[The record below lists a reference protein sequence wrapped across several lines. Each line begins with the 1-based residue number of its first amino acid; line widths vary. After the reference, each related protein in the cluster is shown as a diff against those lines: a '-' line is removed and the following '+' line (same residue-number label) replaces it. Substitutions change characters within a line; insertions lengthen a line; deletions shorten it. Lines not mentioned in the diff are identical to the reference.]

1 MRRAGARPGPG
12 ATAAESKHIR
22 ATGRGMCQAPAP
34 IVRFSIL
41 IPLHRDTPVFRR
53 CLAACLALD
62 HDDFEVLA
70 VSDRPVTLPDDP
82 RVRMVVTG
90 APADTSPAEKRD
102 AGLEHATGDAIAY
115 LDDDAEPARDW
126 LAVAEAALAD
136 PSVNAIGGPGVTPPA
151 QGWRARAGGAVYE
164 SPLGSGP
171 LRYRFAPAAARVVD
185 DYPAYNLIVRTD
197 AVRRAGGWA
206 STFYGGEDTRFCE
219 ALAAQGDRVHYLPD
233 LVVLHHRRDI
243 FRPHMRQIGNV
254 GRHRGHFVRA
264 YPATSRRP
272 VYFAPLVAALGGP
285 LAALWA
291 LRRLPRALRVPAAIL
306 GYGALARMAP
316 AGDMRVRA
324 AFPAALA
331 AHHLAYGLS
340 FLRGLVTRE
349 MDR

>member
-1 MRRAGARPGPG
+1 
-12 ATAAESKHIR
+12 
-22 ATGRGMCQAPAP
+22 
-34 IVRFSIL
+34 VRFSIL
-41 IPLHRDTPVFRR
+41 IPVHRDTPVFRR
-53 CLAACLALD
+53 CLAACLMLE

-70 VSDRPVTLPDDP
+70 VSDRPLERPLPGDP
-82 RVRMVVTG
+82 RVRAVVTG

-102 AGLEHATGDAIAY
+102 AALDHATGDAIAY
-115 LDDDAEPARDW
+115 LDDDAEPAPDW
-126 LAVAEAALAD
+126 LAVAERAFAD
-136 PSVNAIGGPGVTPPA
+136 PAVNAIGGPGVTPPG
-151 QGWRARAGGAVYE
+151 QGWRERTGGAVYE

-171 LRYRFAPAAARVVD
+171 LRYRFAPAGPRVVD

-219 ALAAQGDRVHYLPD
+219 ALAARGDRVHYLPD
-233 LVVLHHRRDI
+233 LVVHHHRRPV
-243 FRPHMRQIGNV
+243 FRAHMRQIGNV

-272 VYFAPLVAALGGP
+272 MYFAPMVAALAGP

-291 LRRLPRALRVPAAIL
+291 LWRLPRALRLPAAIA

-316 AGDMRVRA
+316 GSDPRVRA

-340 FLRGLVTRE
+340 FLRGLFTRE